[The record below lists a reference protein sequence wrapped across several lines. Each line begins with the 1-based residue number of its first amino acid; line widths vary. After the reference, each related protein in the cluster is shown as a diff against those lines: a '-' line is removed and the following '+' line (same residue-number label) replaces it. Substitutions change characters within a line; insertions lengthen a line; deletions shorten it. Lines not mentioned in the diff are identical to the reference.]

1 MSNDPVLDAVPAV
14 LRAQIA
20 YRNASQS
27 SLSRETG
34 IPQSTISR
42 ILSGQRVVD
51 LEQLVQICRALGVS
65 VGAVMDQ
72 AERAA
77 QTPDDYAPVIPLRR
91 ETSEDVSSIV
101 GRAAARRGKGKKEDG
116 LEDD

>member
-1 MSNDPVLDAVPAV
+1 MSNDPVLEAVPAV

-27 SLSRETG
+27 SLARETG

-51 LEQLVQICRALGVS
+51 LEQLVQICRALGIS

-77 QTPDDYAPVIPLRR
+77 QSPEGYAPVIQLRK
-91 ETSEDVSSIV
+91 EASNDVSSLV
-101 GRAAARRGKGKKEDG
+101 ERSAARRGKGNKQNG
-116 LEDD
+116 LNDD